1 MATKW
6 GNHMNTTA
14 DGGLAERI
22 LNRPLPAWRDARV
35 VRLRWTA
42 SLRNRAILSR
52 QSVYGLNGY
61 RTYRAYQLRSDYSE
75 IEMDLRSVY
84 EHFADQ
90 PWFDTDS
97 AAEVV
102 AILDSALHELEQA
115 DPNVHVV
122 DDDLGRARRLMV
134 WVSPPEW
141 VDRRTKEIA
150 DQLHRSRVP
159 DAQRF
164 TTDTPSPKARRFWL
178 DEAIGLVDRL
188 ETAESINRGLQVRRL
203 ERIRNVGVLAV
214 FLLIGFA
221 PILVS
226 GSSQALWGRTD
237 PGEAMQVTAWLTTL
251 GIGLLGAIG
260 ALLSGLLQVRSSPV
274 TFADYEV
281 RGIEVALRVLVG
293 AAVAV
298 TVYYLLSWRAVPIDV
313 TSAGTFLLVAFMSGF
328 SERFFLKLLGLDA
341 AALADSDHV
350 EAGGTTRAP
359 MPMAPTAA

>member
-1 MATKW
+1 MSSMTIS
-6 GNHMNTTA
+6 G
-14 DGGLAERI
+14 
-22 LNRPLPAWRDARV
+22 RPVASWCGSARRSGSTV
-35 VRLRWTA
+35 APEEIAVRFT
-42 SLRNRAILSR
+42 
-52 QSVYGLNGY
+52 
-61 RTYRAYQLRSDYSE
+61 
-75 IEMDLRSVY
+75 
-84 EHFADQ
+84 
-90 PWFDTDS
+90 
-97 AAEVV
+97 
-102 AILDSALHELEQA
+102 
-115 DPNVHVV
+115 
-122 DDDLGRARRLMV
+122 GRACRTRNG
-134 WVSPPEW
+134 S
-141 VDRRTKEIA
+141 RRT
-150 DQLHRSRVP
+150 RPR
-159 DAQRF
+159 
-164 TTDTPSPKARRFWL
+164 PKARRFWL
-178 DEAIGLVDRL
+178 DEAIRLVDRL

-226 GSSQALWGRTD
+226 GSSQALWARTD

-350 EAGGTTRAP
+350 EAGGHDPSPDADGSDGGLGCSPGRLVVEPGASVSSCGRHTPCRPSARGRGRAG
-359 MPMAPTAA
+359 